1 MSELA
6 NQFSTIF
13 RDEHRA
19 VRDTLF
25 ELSDAFRRRVPEN
38 SLYFTRIF
46 SSRWK
51 GW

>member
-19 VRDTLF
+19 VRDALF
-25 ELSDAFRRRVPEN
+25 ELSDTFRRGPLKIVG
-38 SLYFTRIF
+38 IF
-46 SSRWK
+46 SD
-51 GW
+51 G